1 MSEELFDR
9 LRRLGLTK
17 GPRNLKPVTKPTP
30 DRDPDRHRALDLS
43 GDRSLKS
50 LFPGGRLEESDNG
63 ACFIVDNVYPI
74 KYRHGNS
81 QLFDLLEQEP
91 STVAAY
97 CKEKRLAGLDF
108 RDFVFLDTETTGL
121 FGAGTIAFMVGIA
134 FYERSGPDEV
144 LVVRQFFLRDHDDE
158 LAMLQILGD
167 FIASKSGLV
176 TFNGQTFDLPLLE
189 NRFLMNRMHGTF
201 RQLPHIDL
209 LPLSR
214 RLWRTRIGSVALG
227 NLEKEL
233 LAVRRTEADVPGWL
247 IPTIY
252 NDYLRS
258 QDARELKRVFYHN
271 EVDMLSMV
279 TLADYLL
286 RLISNSTPNA
296 HPIDIYSLGKW
307 QADIGM
313 SFEAEKTLKDV
324 LRGDLP
330 LPIFHKTLARLGLLL
345 KQENRS
351 REAVS
356 YWQQW
361 AATSIDEIDGQVEL
375 AKFYEWHEKDLVMAE
390 KWTLNALSLID
401 SWSRTRAQMV
411 RPELVHRLARIQ
423 RKLTL

>member
-167 FIASKSGLV
+167 FIASK
-176 TFNGQTFDLPLLE
+176 T
-189 NRFLMNRMHGTF
+189 
-201 RQLPHIDL
+201 
-209 LPLSR
+209 R
-214 RLWRTRIGSVALG
+214 R
-227 NLEKEL
+227 
-233 LAVRRTEADVPGWL
+233 
-247 IPTIY
+247 
-252 NDYLRS
+252 
-258 QDARELKRVFYHN
+258 
-271 EVDMLSMV
+271 
-279 TLADYLL
+279 
-286 RLISNSTPNA
+286 
-296 HPIDIYSLGKW
+296 
-307 QADIGM
+307 
-313 SFEAEKTLKDV
+313 
-324 LRGDLP
+324 
-330 LPIFHKTLARLGLLL
+330 
-345 KQENRS
+345 
-351 REAVS
+351 
-356 YWQQW
+356 
-361 AATSIDEIDGQVEL
+361 
-375 AKFYEWHEKDLVMAE
+375 
-390 KWTLNALSLID
+390 
-401 SWSRTRAQMV
+401 
-411 RPELVHRLARIQ
+411 
-423 RKLTL
+423 